1 MPRYREGYNMKNR
14 IYLHPSEFIEAY
26 TDIADTL
33 MANYHNILD
42 YGGCENA
49 SPRDTDIMLD
59 CIEVAE
65 TILYNLNIVR
75 FGD

>member
-1 MPRYREGYNMKNR
+1 MKNR

-33 MANYHNILD
+33 MANYHHMH

-49 SPRDTDIMLD
+49 SPRDTEIMLD
-59 CIEVAE
+59 CIDVAE

-75 FGD
+75 ATE